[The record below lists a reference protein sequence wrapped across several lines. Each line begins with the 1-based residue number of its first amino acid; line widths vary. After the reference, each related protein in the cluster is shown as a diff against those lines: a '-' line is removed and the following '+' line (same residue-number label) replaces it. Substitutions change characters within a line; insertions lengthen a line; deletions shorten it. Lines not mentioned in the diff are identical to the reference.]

1 MLFDPRLV
9 FLLLWSTQI
18 AGQLMAGDIFGQY
31 SALTWSAIACAIL
44 GFAAGSTLGAS
55 IPIMRG
61 GGMPL
66 PTPAQRAPFVRRALY
81 WFVFLYGI
89 ATLLVLAKVY
99 LILRGQLGGA
109 VTLPSI
115 RQAFVSDF
123 VGPRTI
129 FGLLRVFFFGVG
141 VCIYFVAN
149 ARSLS
154 LRELLFVLTIGLV
167 SALLTTG
174 RLYMLMLFVAVT
186 ALLYRQRIVTLRG
199 VLGAGLGFMTLFFL
213 VAVLLGKGTS
223 SGGVLRQVTW
233 NAQVYLLSSV
243 ACFDNYVQTGLQ
255 QIPGGALLPNSV
267 RGFLHGF
274 GVNIPLRPP
283 LMPFV
288 SVPMTCN
295 TYTALFP
302 LYHDGSLPG
311 VLVGFLGIG
320 FFHQLLY
327 KWNLSSENPVAW
339 YFYAVS
345 LYPLCMS
352 IFEDSYFSSPGFWIL
367 LWLPPMLLWL
377 SGYVLRRSRARAI
390 DMPN

>member
-1 MLFDPRLV
+1 MLFDPRFV
-9 FLLLWSTQI
+9 FLLLWGVQI
-18 AGQLMAGDIFGQY
+18 VGQLAAGDVFGQY
-31 SALTWSAIACAIL
+31 SVLTWSAIACAIL
-44 GFAAGSTLGAS
+44 GFIAGSTLGA
-55 IPIMRG
+55 R
-61 GGMPL
+61 L
-66 PTPAQRAPFVRRALY
+66 PFLAGRTPPVTQGQRNPFVRRSFY
-81 WFVFLYGI
+81 WFVVLYGV
-89 ATLLVLAKVY
+89 ASLFVLVKVY
-99 LILRGQLGGA
+99 LILRGQLGGTVA
-109 VTLPSI
+109 LPGI

-123 VGPRTI
+123 IGPRTI
-129 FGLLRVFFFGVG
+129 FGWLRVFFFGVG
-141 VCIYFVAN
+141 MCIYFVAH

-154 LRELLFVLTIGLV
+154 RWELLFVLLIGLA

-199 VLGAGLGFMTLFFL
+199 VLGAALAFMALFFL

-223 SGGVLRQVTW
+223 GGGVLRQVAW
-233 NAQVYLLSSV
+233 NAQIYLLSSV
-243 ACFDNYVQTGLQ
+243 ACLDNYVQTGLQ

-267 RGFLHGF
+267 RGLLDGF

-295 TYTALFP
+295 TYTAVFP

-311 VLVGFLGIG
+311 VLAGFLGIG
-320 FFHQLLY
+320 LFHQILY

-377 SGYVLRRSRARAI
+377 SRHMLRLSDARA
-390 DMPN
+390 MYTAN

>member
-1 MLFDPRLV
+1 MGR
-9 FLLLWSTQI
+9 
-18 AGQLMAGDIFGQY
+18 
-31 SALTWSAIACAIL
+31 
-44 GFAAGSTLGAS
+44 
-55 IPIMRG
+55 R
-61 GGMPL
+61 
-66 PTPAQRAPFVRRALY
+66 VRHRIG
-81 WFVFLYGI
+81 VVLYGI
-89 ATLLVLAKVY
+89 TGVLVLAKVY
-99 LILRGQLGGA
+99 LILRAQLGGA
-109 VTLPSI
+109 VTLPGI
-115 RQAFVSDF
+115 RQAIVFDF
-123 VGPRTI
+123 VGPRNI
-129 FGLLRVFFFGVG
+129 FSLLRVFFFGVG
-141 VCIYFVAN
+141 VCIYFVAH

-154 LRELLFVLTIGLV
+154 RWELLFVLMIGLL

-199 VLGAGLGFMTLFFL
+199 VLSAAVGFMALFFL

-223 SGGVLRQVTW
+223 GGGVLRQVIW
-233 NAQVYLLSSV
+233 NAQIYLLSSV
-243 ACFDNYVQTGLQ
+243 ACLDNYIQTGLQ
-255 QIPGGALLPNSV
+255 EIPGGALLPNSV
-267 RGFLHGF
+267 RGLLHGF

-302 LYHDGSLPG
+302 LYHDGSLLG
-311 VLVGFLGIG
+311 VLAGFFGIG
-320 FFHQLLY
+320 LFHQLLY

-367 LWLPPMLLWL
+367 LWLPPVLYWL
-377 SGYVLRRSRARAI
+377 CQRAFRVPDKRA
-390 DMPN
+390 MWTAN